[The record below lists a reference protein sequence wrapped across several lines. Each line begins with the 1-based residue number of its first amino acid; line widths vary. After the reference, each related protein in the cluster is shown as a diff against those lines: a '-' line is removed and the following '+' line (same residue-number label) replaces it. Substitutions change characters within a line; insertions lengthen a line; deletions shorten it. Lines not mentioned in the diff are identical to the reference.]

1 MREFS
6 AAAEC
11 GMLKLM
17 RPIRFALFTLV
28 ATLCLSQEASDPW
41 PASSLLEPAALVKE
55 LQSGKAP
62 TVLCVAFPVLY
73 NSKHIVHAVFA
84 GPGSK
89 PEGLEALKKVAE
101 TLPRDADLVI
111 YCGCCP
117 MATKCPN
124 IRPAYRTLKEMG
136 FTHIRVLDIPTN
148 MQTDWYSKDYPSE
161 AGSAAGSTSTS
172 PK

>member
-1 MREFS
+1 
-6 AAAEC
+6 
-11 GMLKLM
+11 MLKLM
-17 RPIRFALFTLV
+17 QPIRFTLFTLV

-41 PASSLLEPAALVKE
+41 PAASILEPAALVKE
-55 LQSGKAP
+55 LQSDQAP
-62 TVLCVAFPVLY
+62 NIICVAFPPLY

-89 PEGLEALKKVAE
+89 PEGLEALKKVAAP
-101 TLPRDADLVI
+101 LARDTDLVI

-117 MATKCPN
+117 MANKCPN

-148 MQTDWYSKDYPSE
+148 MQTDWFSKDYPSE
-161 AGSAAGSTSTS
+161 AGSAAGGPAPSS
-172 PK
+172 K

>member
-1 MREFS
+1 
-6 AAAEC
+6 
-11 GMLKLM
+11 MLKLM

-41 PASSLLEPAALVKE
+41 PAASLLEPAEFAKE
-55 LQSGKAP
+55 LQSGNAA

-73 NSKHIVHAVFA
+73 NSKHIVHAAFA
-84 GPGSK
+84 GPTSK
-89 PEGLEALKKVAE
+89 PEGLEALKKVAA

-117 MATKCPN
+117 MADKCPN

>member
-1 MREFS
+1 
-6 AAAEC
+6 
-11 GMLKLM
+11 MLKLM
-17 RPIRFALFTLV
+17 RPIQFALSILV
-28 ATLCLSQEASDPW
+28 ATLCLSQEVSDPW
-41 PASSLLEPAALVKE
+41 PSASVLEPAALARA

-73 NSKHIVHAVFA
+73 NSKHIVHAAFA

-89 PEGLEALKKVAE
+89 PEGLEALKKAAAP
-101 TLPRDADLVI
+101 LPRDGDLVI

-117 MATKCPN
+117 MAKCPN

-148 MQTDWYSKDYPSE
+148 MHTDWFSKDYPSE
-161 AGSAAGSTSTS
+161 EGRAASS

>member
-1 MREFS
+1 
-6 AAAEC
+6 
-11 GMLKLM
+11 MLKLM

-28 ATLCLSQEASDPW
+28 ATLCLSQEVSDPW
-41 PASSLLEPAALVKE
+41 PSASMMEPAALAKA

-62 TVLCVAFPVLY
+62 TVICVAFPVLY
-73 NSKHIVHAVFA
+73 NSKHIVHAAFA

-89 PEGLEALKKVAE
+89 PEGLEALKKAAAP
-101 TLPRDADLVI
+101 LPRDADLVI

-117 MATKCPN
+117 MVKCPN

-148 MQTDWYSKDYPSE
+148 MHTDWFSKDYPSE
-161 AGSAAGSTSTS
+161 AGSAAGAPTTSS
-172 PK
+172 K